1 MSNLVFKKTEKLD
14 YVILHM
20 ETNDL
25 ASENNVD
32 RIAKST
38 IDSPKNSV
46 KDAVLLAYQVLCLEM
61 TILKPQR

>member
-1 MSNLVFKKTEKLD
+1 
-14 YVILHM
+14 M